1 MKRAIRDFLIM
12 VAVAVVVF
20 VGLRYTVQTFVVY
33 GPSMQPNFWEH
44 QRLLVNKVVYNIHDP
59 ERGDVIVFRPPNYQR
74 DSYIK
79 RIIGLPGEYVE
90 MKDGQVFIHHP
101 DGSVVTLDEPYV
113 KEPAN
118 RSYVSGIIPPGEY
131 FVLGDNRN
139 NTNDSRNGWMVPIE
153 DIIGKA
159 WLSIWPPDKW
169 GLAANY
175 PPQEQIA
182 SAAND

>member
-1 MKRAIRDFLIM
+1 MKNSIRDFLIM
-12 VAVAVVVF
+12 AAVAVVVF
-20 VGLRYTVQTFVVY
+20 IGLRYTVQTYVVY

-44 QRLLVNKVVYNIHDP
+44 QRLLVNKVVYKLHEP
-59 ERGDVIVFRPPNYQR
+59 ERGDVVVFQPPQGQQ

-90 MKDGQVFIHHP
+90 MRDGQVAIHQA
-101 DGSVVTLDEPYV
+101 DGSSIELEEPYIR
-113 KEPAN
+113 EAAI
-118 RSYVSGIIPPGEY
+118 RSYVSGIIPAGEY

-139 NTNDSRNGWMVPIE
+139 NTNDSRNGWTVPAS

-159 WLSIWPPDKW
+159 WLSIWPPGKW

-175 PPQEQIA
+175 PPREQIA
-182 SAAND
+182 NAAAD